1 MSYYINKNQD
11 YFKIIKK
18 SEKGNLINIGFTH
31 EAFKE
36 ININYMNFDYK
47 PGTIINQGESIGLLE
62 STKASIEIES
72 LFNGSIKELN
82 TELSNIVEENPY
94 LEYDDY
100 INDLKSKDKLGII
113 LYSIES
119 NDSIEQIIKDK
130 DFKLVKDD

>member
-1 MSYYINKNQD
+1 MSYYVNKNQD

-18 SEKGNLINIGFTH
+18 SDKGNLINIGFTH

-36 ININYMNFDYK
+36 ININYMKYDYK
-47 PGTIINQGESIGLLE
+47 PGTMINQGESIGLLE

-72 LFNGSIKELN
+72 VFNGNIKELN
-82 TELSNIVEENPY
+82 TELLNIVDENPY

-119 NDSIEQIIKDK
+119 NDSIEQLIKDK
-130 DFKLVKDD
+130 DFKLIKDN